1 MQRKKSAQE
10 SPPKPSG
17 ARALTHL
24 PPPNRYTLLYPGA
37 GPQPQTQG
45 LSARSLSGRAP
56 YSPRQGGPLL
66 PLLAHRSG
74 LAAVSCPGFSLFQA
88 GRVPLLP
95 GEQSPSPLCPSPR
108 AAPLPLPCLA
118 SITPQASGVP
128 SHLRPAVIEP
138 GLTSRIGRGGRS
150 RSASERPLLLFP
162 PRRPQP
168 SSLRPRETEERPRAA
183 DALHRRAAAG
193 AGAWLRSA
201 AARVRRRARRILQQ
215 PESLRDAGQ
224 DLVSEPPGQGQATA
238 GGRAGEAEID
248 GQAAAAPSSPPFP
261 LGARLHDSAAAPP
274 QVPGLLAAPWP
285 PTACI
290 TCIYLGDQ
298 LLPP

>member
-1 MQRKKSAQE
+1 MHPTVPAKVDLCFPSSLTAQVLLRFRAQVSRFSKRAE
-10 SPPKPSG
+10 FPSSLG
-17 ARALTHL
+17 SRAPVHFVPLRA
-24 PPPNRYTLLYPGA
+24 PPPSASRAFFYYPA
-37 GPQPQTQG
+37 GF
-45 LSARSLSGRAP
+45 
-56 YSPRQGGPLL
+56 GGPVS
-66 PLLAHRSG
+66 PEARGHR
-74 LAAVSCPGFSLFQA
+74 ARTHIQN
-88 GRVPLLP
+88 
-95 GEQSPSPLCPSPR
+95 
-108 AAPLPLPCLA
+108 
-118 SITPQASGVP
+118 
-128 SHLRPAVIEP
+128 RPW
-138 GLTSRIGRGGRS
+138 RRS

-183 DALHRRAAAG
+183 DAFHRRAAAG

-224 DLVSEPPGQGQATA
+224 DLVSEPPGQSQATA

>member
-1 MQRKKSAQE
+1 MHPTVPAKVDVCFPSSLTAQVLLRFRAQVSRFSKRAE
-10 SPPKPSG
+10 FPSSLG
-17 ARALTHL
+17 SRAPVHFVPLRA
-24 PPPNRYTLLYPGA
+24 PPP
-37 GPQPQTQG
+37 
-45 LSARSLSGRAP
+45 
-56 YSPRQGGPLL
+56 
-66 PLLAHRSG
+66 
-74 LAAVSCPGFSLFQA
+74 
-88 GRVPLLP
+88 
-95 GEQSPSPLCPSPR
+95 SPSR
-108 AAPLPLPCLA
+108 AFFYYPAGF
-118 SITPQASGVP
+118 GVP

-224 DLVSEPPGQGQATA
+224 DLVSEPPAQGQATA

-261 LGARLHDSAAAPP
+261 LGTRLHDSAAAPP

-285 PTACI
+285 LTACI